1 MARHGKTAYF
11 REKIMK
17 KSNFFAFISRMKYI
31 NRWGLMRSTKEENVS
46 EHSLDV
52 AVIAHALSV
61 IRKKRLNMDVNPE
74 RTALYA
80 IYHDAAEIFT
90 GDMPTPVKYYN
101 SVIKSAYKEV
111 ELSVNERLLNMLPD
125 DFKDE
130 FEDVLIPK
138 ENEKEIWKTIK
149 AADKISAYIKC
160 IEEEKSGNK
169 EFLKA
174 KQSILNEIEKMNMPD
189 VRIFM
194 DEFLEGYGLTLDEME
209 MS

>member
-1 MARHGKTAYF
+1 MN
-11 REKIMK
+11 

-31 NRWGLMRSTKEENVS
+31 NRWGLMRNIKEENVC

-52 AVIAHALSV
+52 AVIAHALAV
-61 IRKKRLNMDVNPE
+61 IQKKRLNMDVNPE
-74 RTALYA
+74 KTALYA
-80 IYHDAAEIFT
+80 IYHDVSEIFT

-101 SVIKSAYKEV
+101 SIIKTAYKEL
-111 ELSVNERLLNMLPD
+111 ELSVNERLLNMLPH

-130 FEDVLIPK
+130 FKPILIPDD
-138 ENEKEIWKTIK
+138 NEKQIWKTIK

-174 KQSILNEIEKMNMPD
+174 KQSLLHEIEKMNMQD
-189 VRIFM
+189 VKIFM
-194 DEFLEGYGLTLDEME
+194 DEFLEGYSLTLDEME
-209 MS
+209 

>member
-1 MARHGKTAYF
+1 
-11 REKIMK
+11 MK

-31 NRWGLMRSTKEENVS
+31 NRRGLMRNIKEENVS

-52 AVIAHALSV
+52 AVIAHALAA
-61 IRKKRLNMDVNPE
+61 IQKKRLNMDVNPE
-74 RTALYA
+74 RIALYA
-80 IYHDAAEIFT
+80 IYHDASEIFT

-101 SVIKSAYKEV
+101 SVIKSAYKDV
-111 ELSVNERLLNMLPD
+111 ELSINERLLNMLPD
-125 DFKDE
+125 DLKDE
-130 FEDVLIPK
+130 FEAVLIPK
-138 ENEKEIWKTIK
+138 EKEKEIWKTIK

-189 VRIFM
+189 VKIFM
-194 DEFLEGYGLTLDEME
+194 NEFLEGYSLTLDEME

>member
-1 MARHGKTAYF
+1 
-11 REKIMK
+11 MK

-31 NRWGLMRSTKEENVS
+31 NRWGLMRNIKEENVS

-52 AVIAHALSV
+52 AVISHALAV
-61 IRKKRLNMDVNPE
+61 IQKKRLNMDVNPE
-74 RTALYA
+74 RIALYA
-80 IYHDAAEIFT
+80 IYHDASEIFT

-101 SVIKSAYKEV
+101 SVIKSAYKEM
-111 ELSVNERLLNMLPD
+111 ELSVNERLLNMLPYD
-125 DFKDE
+125 LKDE
-130 FEDVLIPK
+130 FEAVLIPK

-174 KQSILNEIEKMNMPD
+174 KQSLLQEIEKMNMPD
-189 VRIFM
+189 VKIFM
-194 DEFLEGYGLTLDEME
+194 DEFLEGYSLTLDEME
-209 MS
+209 MSDAPDAP

>member
-1 MARHGKTAYF
+1 MN
-11 REKIMK
+11 

-31 NRWGLMRSTKEENVS
+31 NRWGLMRNIKEENVC

-52 AVIAHALSV
+52 AVIAHALAV
-61 IRKKRLNMDVNPE
+61 IQKKRLNMDVNPE
-74 RTALYA
+74 KTALYA
-80 IYHDAAEIFT
+80 IYHDVSEIFT

-101 SVIKSAYKEV
+101 SIIKTAYKEL
-111 ELSVNERLLNMLPD
+111 ELSVNERLLNMLPH

-130 FEDVLIPK
+130 FKPILIPDD
-138 ENEKEIWKTIK
+138 NEKQIWKTIK

-174 KQSILNEIEKMNMPD
+174 KQSLLHEIEKMNMQD
-189 VRIFM
+189 VKIFM
-194 DEFLEGYGLTLDEME
+194 DEFLEGYSLTLDEME
-209 MS
+209 MP

>member
-1 MARHGKTAYF
+1 MN
-11 REKIMK
+11 

-31 NRWGLMRSTKEENVS
+31 NRWGLMRNIKEENVC

-52 AVIAHALSV
+52 AVIAHALAV
-61 IRKKRLNMDVNPE
+61 IQKKRLNMDVNPE
-74 RTALYA
+74 KTALYA
-80 IYHDAAEIFT
+80 IYHDVSEIFT

-101 SVIKSAYKEV
+101 SIIKTAYKEL
-111 ELSVNERLLNMLPD
+111 ELSVNERLLNMLPH

-130 FEDVLIPK
+130 FKPILVPDYN
-138 ENEKEIWKTIK
+138 ENQIWKTIK

-174 KQSILNEIEKMNMPD
+174 KQSLLHEIEKMNMQD
-189 VRIFM
+189 VKIFM
-194 DEFLEGYGLTLDEME
+194 DEFLEGYSLTLDEME
-209 MS
+209 

>member
-1 MARHGKTAYF
+1 
-11 REKIMK
+11 
-17 KSNFFAFISRMKYI
+17 
-31 NRWGLMRSTKEENVS
+31 MRNIKEENVC

-52 AVIAHALSV
+52 AVIAHALA
-61 IRKKRLNMDVNPE
+61 IIQKKRLQVDVNPE
-74 RTALYA
+74 KTALYA
-80 IYHDAAEIFT
+80 IYHDASEIFT

-101 SVIKSAYKEV
+101 SVIKTAYKEV
-111 ELSVNERLLNMLPD
+111 ELSVNERLLNMLPQ

-130 FEDVLIPK
+130 FKDILIP
-138 ENEKEIWKTIK
+138 NEEETHIWKTIK

-160 IEEEKSGNK
+160 LEEEKSGNK

-174 KQSILNEIEKMNMPD
+174 KQALLKEIEKMNMPE

-194 DEFLEGYGLTLDEME
+194 DEFLPGYSLTLDEME